1 MEVDDPKLDT
11 LSIATLNPQGNV
23 RISALTLTKP
33 GFMGQASQPVAS
45 LSGSLPGGLQLSLS
59 AVTAQ
64 RFSPNRRS
72 GFINVTAPTA
82 PPPPPP
88 LFGASS
94 GGVPFHGTM
103 TSDFGWIAAWDSGA
117 SPSFLNRNGR
127 TFVLYLMP
135 PMEFAGSQAG
145 VNTYVNV
152 CTRHGFSPVV
162 TSSVFYHAL
171 ETCQPHGCMPA
182 CGDPSSFG
190 HGDFEHVSA
199 RRQRPT
205 TSHNHR
211 APWPRCSDCPQL
223 CPLLLSRACFA
234 EQRFRRCVG
243 HGLEQHG
250 RFRSGPQRAWYGD
263 WRGHHEHGERGGR
276 QGMDRPE
283 ILPRVRAGVPG
294 SNWGV
299 LS

>member
-1 MEVDDPKLDT
+1 MRIDYQRTLGRGVVWADELTRARGDRITQGPMEVDDPKLDT

-103 TSDFGWIAAWDSGA
+103 TSDFGWIAAWDSA
-117 SPSFLNRNGR
+117 SFLNRNGR

-135 PMEFAGSQAG
+135 PMQFAGSQAG
-145 VNTYVNV
+145 VSTYVNV

-190 HGDFEHVSA
+190 HGDFEQVSA
-199 RRQRPT
+199 RQWPT
-205 TSHNHR
+205 T
-211 APWPRCSDCPQL
+211 
-223 CPLLLSRACFA
+223 
-234 EQRFRRCVG
+234 
-243 HGLEQHG
+243 
-250 RFRSGPQRAWYGD
+250 
-263 WRGHHEHGERGGR
+263 
-276 QGMDRPE
+276 
-283 ILPRVRAGVPG
+283 
-294 SNWGV
+294 
-299 LS
+299 